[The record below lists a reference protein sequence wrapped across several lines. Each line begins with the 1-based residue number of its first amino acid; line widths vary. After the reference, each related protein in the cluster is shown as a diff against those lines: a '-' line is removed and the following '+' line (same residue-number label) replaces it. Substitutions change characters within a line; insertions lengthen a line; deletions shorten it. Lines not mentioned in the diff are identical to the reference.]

1 MTADVKPIP
10 EGHHTVVPHLVIRGG
25 AEAIEFYKRAFGAQ
39 EHSRSPLPDGR
50 LMHAEM
56 QIGDSRIFLADEFP
70 EYGSL
75 SPQALN
81 GSPVTIHLWSEDV
94 DSLFQRAQAAGA
106 EVAMPLEVAFWGDRY
121 GVLTD
126 PYGHRWSM
134 STHVKDVTPEE
145 MQEAQAAFSGGGEQH

>member
-1 MTADVKPIP
+1 VAANVRPIP
-10 EGHHTVVPHLVIRGG
+10 EGHQTVVPHLVVRGG

-39 EHSRSPLPDGR
+39 EHSRSLLPDGR
-50 LMHAEM
+50 LLHAEI

-70 EYGSL
+70 EHGSV

-106 EVAMPLEVAFWGDRY
+106 QVAMPLEEAFWGDRY
-121 GVLTD
+121 GIVMD

-145 MQEAQAAFSGGGEQH
+145 MQQAQKAFSGGG